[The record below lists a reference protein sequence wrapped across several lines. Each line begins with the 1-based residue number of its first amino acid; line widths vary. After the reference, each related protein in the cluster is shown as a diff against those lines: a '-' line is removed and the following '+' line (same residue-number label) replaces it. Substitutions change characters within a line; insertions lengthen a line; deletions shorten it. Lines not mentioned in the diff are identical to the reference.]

1 MHIFQMI
8 IKTQNCSMQPS
19 CYAGLYFVVLQISGI
34 VLEIKIHR
42 PSVSRSIRIV
52 RQLK

>member
-1 MHIFQMI
+1 MYIFHMI
-8 IKTQNCSMQPS
+8 LKTQHCSMHPS

-34 VLEIKIHR
+34 VLGIKIHHV
-42 PSVSRSIRIV
+42 SVSRSIRIV